1 MADLRIMN
9 RDELVRLLEKVQ
21 RPHSPYP
28 KEFAAVLRSHLACLT
43 ELESWRDLAIE
54 RGERPGVVRH

>member
-1 MADLRIMN
+1 MADLEIMS
-9 RDELVRLLEKVQ
+9 REDLVRLLDKVA

-28 KEFAAVLRSHLACLT
+28 KELAAVIRSHLACLT

-54 RGERPGVVRH
+54 RG